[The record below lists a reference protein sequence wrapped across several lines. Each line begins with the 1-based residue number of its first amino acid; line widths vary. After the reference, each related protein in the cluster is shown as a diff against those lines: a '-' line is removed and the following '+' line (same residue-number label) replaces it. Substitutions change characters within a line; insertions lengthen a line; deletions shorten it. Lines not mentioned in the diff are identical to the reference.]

1 MIDENKEVSHFV
13 VEYSYE
19 VQILDDG
26 TYDEED
32 EEEVEDDGS

>member
-1 MIDENKEVSHFV
+1 MIDENKEVSYFV
-13 VEYSYE
+13 AEYTYE
-19 VQILDDG
+19 VQVLDDG